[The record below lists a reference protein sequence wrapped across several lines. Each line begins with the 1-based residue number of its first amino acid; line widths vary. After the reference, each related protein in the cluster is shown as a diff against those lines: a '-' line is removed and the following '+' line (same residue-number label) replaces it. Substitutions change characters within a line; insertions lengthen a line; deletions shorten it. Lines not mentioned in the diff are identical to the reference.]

1 MPYGNN
7 IVERIYSEN
16 KKMMM
21 KLKDM
26 QARQRCKGSQDLMPT
41 SILHP
46 KSTSNDN
53 SNMSQSNLPI
63 SFLSDLHSEYAKVE
77 KKEMRQDI
85 KKKQIKVW
93 LEYKSSHI

>member
-26 QARQRCKGSQDLMPT
+26 QARQRCKGSHDLMPT

-46 KSTSNDN
+46 KSNSNDT
-53 SNMSQSNLPI
+53 SSMAQTNLPI

-85 KKKQIKVW
+85 KKKQIKV
-93 LEYKSSHI
+93 